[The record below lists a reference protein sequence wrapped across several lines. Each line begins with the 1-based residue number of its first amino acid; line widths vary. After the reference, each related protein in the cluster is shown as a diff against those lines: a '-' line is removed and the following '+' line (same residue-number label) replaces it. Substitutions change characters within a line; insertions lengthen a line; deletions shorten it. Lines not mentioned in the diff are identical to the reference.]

1 MKTSVLKIFTGSR
14 FFALLGILLVTCFA
28 ACKKSDHN
36 NPSTPSGKNA
46 KFTFTVSGVTS
57 SDYVSF
63 VAAGSTGSLNS
74 NTSWKVNGVAR
85 NNEDAISLGT
95 KDFLNG
101 TTTYVIETA
110 TPLMAMS
117 IGIQCLA
124 LTSHNYT
131 ITYTAEVDGQ
141 IKTNEQSITVSNGQD
156 YTRNFS
162 Y

>member
-1 MKTSVLKIFTGSR
+1 MKTSVLRFCSGR
-14 FFALLGILLVTCFA
+14 GFFALLGILFITSFA
-28 ACKKSDHN
+28 ACKKSDN
-36 NPSTPSGKNA
+36 NSPSTPSGKNA
-46 KFTFTVSGVTS
+46 KFTFTVSGITNN
-57 SDYVSF
+57 DYVSF
-63 VAAGSTGSLNS
+63 VVAGSTGSLNS

-117 IGIQCLA
+117 VGIQCLA
-124 LTSHNYT
+124 LSTHNYT

-141 IKTNEQSITVSNGQD
+141 VKTNEQNITVSNGQD